1 MASANPKR
9 KRLSD
14 VFSSAPLVKK
24 MGKEKAVPWENVA
37 PARVAEWLDVYAK
50 ANNTS
55 REIMLASILPT
66 VARLT
71 GETTI
76 KVDCKLKTEQI
87 NLFVI
92 CLSEPGSGKSP
103 AFQNGCSQLVRLH
116 VEEQASTTLFVD
128 EFTEAGLFQ
137 QLKSSLG
144 RKAINGKEEVS
155 QFFEP
160 ISHGFK
166 EKGRVD
172 AERLI
177 QLYDGST
184 WVYTK
189 GDKSSRQV

>member
-1 MASANPKR
+1 M
-9 KRLSD
+9 
-14 VFSSAPLVKK
+14 
-24 MGKEKAVPWENVA
+24 
-37 PARVAEWLDVYAK
+37 
-50 ANNTS
+50 
-55 REIMLASILPT
+55 
-66 VARLT
+66 
-71 GETTI
+71 
-76 KVDCKLKTEQI
+76 
-87 NLFVI
+87 I

-103 AFQNGCSQLVRLH
+103 AFQNGCSQPVCLH

-144 RKAINGKEEVS
+144 RKAIIRKKEVS
-155 QFFEP
+155 HFFEP
-160 ISHGFK
+160 ISHGFTE
-166 EKGRVD
+166 EKRRVD